1 MDATTNQQH
10 QHQDGSPMQQQPA
23 PPSKK
28 RKRQAVKSFE
38 QRMHDLREYKEKH
51 GHVNVKKSEDE
62 SLYYFCY
69 NMRHALKNPEKSR
82 MVLTDGRIASLDA
95 VGFDWIVQKHATKK
109 SFEQRIED
117 LRAYKEKHGH
127 VNVKKS
133 EDKSLYDFYNHMRR
147 ARKNPEKL
155 SSMNLTDDRIAS
167 LDALGF
173 EWNLNS
179 DTKSFAQRI
188 ADLKAYKEKHGH
200 IKVKMSDDKS
210 LYTFCRDIRKA
221 RNNPGKY
228 DRALT
233 DNRIASLDALGFD
246 WTVKEQ
252 AAKKSFDQR
261 IEDLQVYKERHGST
275 NVKKSDDKSLYEFCH
290 HMRQARN
297 NPEKSKTLI
306 NDDRIA
312 SLDALGFEWSPDSI
326 S

>member
-1 MDATTNQQH
+1 M
-10 QHQDGSPMQQQPA
+10 
-23 PPSKK
+23 
-28 RKRQAVKSFE
+28 
-38 QRMHDLREYKEKH
+38 
-51 GHVNVKKSEDE
+51 
-62 SLYYFCY
+62 
-69 NMRHALKNPEKSR
+69 
-82 MVLTDGRIASLDA
+82 
-95 VGFDWIVQKHATKK
+95 GFDWIVQKHATKK